1 MSLQA
6 HLDSI
11 SEKRTEIK
19 QKIAEE
25 LARPLPDFL
34 LIHDLKKENMRLKQA
49 TQQCLIMLA
58 QPVYNA
64 SS

>member
-6 HLDSI
+6 HLATI

-19 QKIAEE
+19 QRIAEE

-34 LIHDLKKENMRLKQA
+34 RIHALKKENMKLKQQ
-49 TQQCLIMLA
+49 TQRCLIEMKKPA
-58 QPVYNA
+58 YHA